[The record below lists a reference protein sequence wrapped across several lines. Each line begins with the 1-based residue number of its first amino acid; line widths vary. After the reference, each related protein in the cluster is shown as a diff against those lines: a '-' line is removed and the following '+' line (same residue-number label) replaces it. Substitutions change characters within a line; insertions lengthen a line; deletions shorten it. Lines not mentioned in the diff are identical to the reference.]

1 MTNLVSGGTGFISS
15 HIVEQL
21 LADGQPVRVLA
32 RRSSKLGDYL
42 RHPKVEIA
50 YGDVLERSSLNA
62 AMQGVTTL
70 YHAAAQFDTWTADPQ
85 LMLDTA
91 NQGTRNVLDAALAAG
106 VRKVLHTSSGA
117 VFGLPRNQMVT
128 EASGAGPLPD
138 VYYRSK
144 YESEELAKTYLA
156 KGLDVVFLNPS
167 NVFGPR
173 DFKPLGRS
181 ILMLLNGQL
190 PSAWKATFAVVYA
203 PDVARAHILA
213 ASKAKPGERFILA
226 ERNISYREFF
236 GQLVQLA
243 GGKLPPFLPGP
254 LVHATAILA
263 EGLSRITQKLP
274 LVSVMQY
281 KSGTQGTL
289 FDGSKAVREL
299 GLRYT
304 PLEEALKATLAW
316 YWENGDLK
324 KKPKFLPS

>member
-1 MTNLVSGGTGFISS
+1 MTNLVSGGTGFIGG

-21 LADGQPVRVLA
+21 LADGESVRVLA
-32 RRSSKLGDYL
+32 RRSSLLGDYL
-42 RHPKVEIA
+42 KHPKVEIV
-50 YGDVLERSSLNA
+50 YGDVLDRDSLRT

-91 NQGTRNVLDAALAAG
+91 NQGTRNVLDAALGAG

-117 VFGLPRNQMVT
+117 VFGLPRDQMIT
-128 EASGAGPLPD
+128 EASGPGPLPD

-144 YESEELAKTYLA
+144 YESEELAKSYLA
-156 KGLDVVFLNPS
+156 KGLHLVFLNPS

-190 PSAWKATFAVVYA
+190 PSAWHATFAIVYA
-203 PDVARAHILA
+203 LDVARAHILA
-213 ASKAKPGERFILA
+213 ARQAKPGERFILA
-226 ERNISYREFF
+226 ERNISYRDFF
-236 GQLVQLA
+236 GQIIQLA
-243 GGKLPPFLPGP
+243 GGRLPPFLPGP
-254 LVHATAILA
+254 LVHATAVLA
-263 EGLSRITQKLP
+263 EGLSLLTKKLP

-304 PLEEALKATLAW
+304 PLDEALRATLTW
-316 YWENGDLK
+316 YWQHGDLK
-324 KKPKFLPS
+324 TKPKFLSE